1 MVASSTF
8 GPIGEHFKT
17 FGLDQSES
25 SWFGELVR
33 CLPRLSATAVAV
45 AAALAFAPAPVGHAT
60 SVAARSATRWTTQA
74 GAEDGL
80 SRLLSLRIPG
90 VVAAGGKLYLDGRA
104 HFFTG
109 VNAYSATTD
118 WTVNYGCG
126 SMFPSLDTL
135 FNALPA
141 GSLVRTWAFQALGY
155 NKFTHKI
162 DFGAIDRLVDAARS
176 HHDYLILALSDQA
189 GTCDDGH
196 FHDAAWYAGGYKQTY
211 NDDGRGFATTMSYLR
226 WVKTVAARYKN
237 NRTVAVFEPVNE
249 PEASNCD
256 AGLTGGSCYGHNTC
270 PSNATA
276 VLRSFFD
283 TIGKA
288 IKTIDPRALVS
299 TGVIGGSQCG
309 IAGSG
314 FSTVSASRYVDITT
328 MHDYGDATTAASAG
342 LLNRLRQA
350 RTLGKAFLV
359 DEVGIEATTSGA
371 GCMTLP
377 QRAAAFVAKA
387 KAARNGGADGYVPW
401 NFELAP
407 AGDCSLAIA
416 AGDPALPALSAL

>member
-1 MVASSTF
+1 M
-8 GPIGEHFKT
+8 
-17 FGLDQSES
+17 
-25 SWFGELVR
+25 
-33 CLPRLSATAVAV
+33 
-45 AAALAFAPAPVGHAT
+45 AFAPVPAGQATPVSPQTT
-60 SVAARSATRWTTQA
+60 SRWTSQA
-74 GAEDGL
+74 GGEDGL
-80 SRLLSLRIPG
+80 SRLLSLQIPG
-90 VVAAGGKLYLDGRA
+90 VVEAGGKLYLDGRL

-126 SMFPSLDTL
+126 SMFPTLDTL
-135 FNALPA
+135 FNALPP

-162 DFGAIDRLVDAARS
+162 DFGGIDRLVNAARA

-196 FHDAAWYAGGYKQTY
+196 FHNAAWYAGGYRQTY
-211 NDDGRGFATTMSYLR
+211 NDDGRGYATTMSYLR

-237 NRTVAVFEPVNE
+237 DRTVAVFEPVNE
-249 PEASNCD
+249 PEASKCT

-276 VLRSFFD
+276 VLRSFFN
-283 TIGKA
+283 TIGKT
-288 IKTIDPRALVS
+288 IKTIDPRVLVS

-309 IAGSG
+309 VTGSG
-314 FSTVSASRYVDITT
+314 YSTLSASRYVDITT
-328 MHDYGDATTAASAG
+328 MHDYGDPSTAASAA
-342 LLNRLRQA
+342 LLARLRQA
-350 RTLGKAFLV
+350 RALGKAFLV
-359 DEVGIEATTSGA
+359 DEVGIEATTSGV

-387 KAARNGGADGYVPW
+387 KAARKAGADGYVPW
-401 NFELAP
+401 NFGLAP
-407 AGDCSLAIA
+407 AGDCSLTIA
-416 AGDPALPALSAL
+416 AGDPALADLSAL